1 MIGPFCYK
9 NISTNEEMK
18 KIYKNKISFIFV

>member
-1 MIGPFCYK
+1 MIAPFCYK